1 MVWFRSLRV
10 AAGSSARGEAVDDA
24 GAVGVRLEAADAPEA
39 GVRERA
45 VVEVHRV
52 LGGCDDADA
61 EGARL
66 LHQRDDGPLGGR
78 IRWVGK
84 RMRRDGKQLAGSGC
98 GERVLG
104 SSWLLQNAEGA
115 RSGAAGWL
123 EERSIEFLKA
133 AGWLTIR
140 ALGFSKTAGW
150 VGDALASHFEPASWL
165 RMRVIEFLKAAG
177 WVGDA
182 LASHFE
188 AASWLWTRVIEFLKA
203 AGWVGNRGGG
213 DFENGELGGDRR
225 SVAEVPELRRQ
236 GATSDDSALVNGKT
250 ALGVR

>member
-1 MVWFRSLRV
+1 MKRAHARNRGWGGNRKRSRGKPPPLPRPFELHAREGSPQNAHGVARV
-10 AAGSSARGEAVDDA
+10 QEDVARLGYMGIAHHEPARRETTD
-24 GAVGVRLEAADAPEA
+24 RLVQVFQV
-39 GVRERA
+39 VRERP

-115 RSGAAGWL
+115 RSGPAGWL
-123 EERSIEFLKA
+123 EKRSIEFLKA
-133 AGWLTIR
+133 ASWLGIG
-140 ALGFSKTAGW
+140 AMGFSKPAGW
-150 VGDALASHFEPASWL
+150 LV
-165 RMRVIEFLKAAG
+165 MRSPCTLSQRAG
-177 WVGDA
+177 SRCG
-182 LASHFE
+182 
-188 AASWLWTRVIEFLKA
+188 
-203 AGWVGNRGGG
+203 
-213 DFENGELGGDRR
+213 
-225 SVAEVPELRRQ
+225 
-236 GATSDDSALVNGKT
+236 
-250 ALGVR
+250 